1 MSSLLRRN
9 VFTMIAGVV
18 ISFLIGMVVFQMSH
32 PAADPIPTQIP
43 TPTLTDIPRPTQT
56 STLLPIPSERP
67 TGTFK
72 LLPVPAKTCLPTQ
85 DQVQADLQA
94 AIPKY
99 FWGVH
104 YQVASFPE
112 LYFFGVNTGETK
124 TTTLA
129 EPSGDSW
136 NLDLA
141 RLYYLHEDGTLGIL
155 WATLGFSLNARAPST
170 PAPYNTFNDMGA
182 EGWFSSQDALAQLS
196 EPGHIFYLAFPEK
209 FIERS
214 GIHWDQCRATVRII
228 PKAACNLGPI
238 LDPSGSAQFFS
249 SGIPPEDWIAF
260 GFYMTPNNRNA
271 YLQPIPNMVTF
282 PEAVCP

>member
-1 MSSLLRRN
+1 MSNFVRKN
-9 VFTMIAGVV
+9 VVTLIAGVV
-18 ISFLIGMVVFQMSH
+18 ISFLIGVVVFQMSH

-43 TPTLTDIPRPTQT
+43 TPASTDAPRPTQT
-56 STLLPIPSERP
+56 FTPFPTPSERP
-67 TGTFK
+67 TGTFTV
-72 LLPVPAKTCLPTQ
+72 LPMPGKTCSPTQ
-85 DQVQADLQA
+85 DQVQAALQA

-104 YQVASFPE
+104 YQVAAFPE

-124 TTTLA
+124 TTTVA
-129 EPSGDSW
+129 GPSGDSW

-141 RLYYLHEDGTLGIL
+141 RIYYLHDDGTLGVL
-155 WATLGFSLNARAPST
+155 WATLGFSLNARSPST

-182 EGWFSSQDALAQLS
+182 EGWFSSQEASAKLS
-196 EPGHIFYLAFPEK
+196 EPGHIFFMAIPEK

-214 GIHWDQCRATVRII
+214 GIHWDQCRATVQII
-228 PKAACNLGPI
+228 PKAACDLGPI

-260 GFYMTPNNRNA
+260 GFYITPNNRNA
-271 YLQPIPNMVTF
+271 YLQPIPNMVSF